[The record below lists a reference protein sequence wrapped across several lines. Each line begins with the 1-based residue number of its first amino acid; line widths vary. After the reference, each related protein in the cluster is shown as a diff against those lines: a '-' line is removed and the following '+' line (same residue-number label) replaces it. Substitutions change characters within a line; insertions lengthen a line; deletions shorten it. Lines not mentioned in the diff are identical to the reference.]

1 MFETFDAL
9 SAFILLIICLTSSF
23 EMHKSND
30 IVKSINEFAISL
42 MFIWKNERMNFSCNI
57 LIFFLNVIII

>member
-1 MFETFDAL
+1 LNKLINIKISSARSVYNALFKMFETFDAL

-42 MFIWKNERMNFSCNI
+42 MFI
-57 LIFFLNVIII
+57 